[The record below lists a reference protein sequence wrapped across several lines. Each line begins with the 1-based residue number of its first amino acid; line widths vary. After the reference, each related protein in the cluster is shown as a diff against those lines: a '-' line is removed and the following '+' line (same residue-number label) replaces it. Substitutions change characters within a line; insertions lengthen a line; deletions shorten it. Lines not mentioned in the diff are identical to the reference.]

1 MELPASVIVES
12 LSDWVIDA
20 SVFQHS
26 DPIFRGVRVYTGLE
40 DTLSENILYV
50 CEPRLLYES
59 DVRRFNQHYVIIKPC
74 PFDYQP
80 SNAIILSE
88 KCNLRHITNILINL
102 FLEMAEYAYEIK
114 IASIANCG
122 YDAFSKIAERAF
134 PHCLVLMTDVT
145 YNIIW
150 KTREHVKPRYLN
162 KIIERNFYSKSDLD
176 TMADRGYFQDERK
189 YFQPVLYDP
198 DFTISGLP
206 FMVRSYRSQ
215 KGALINATMSFVG
228 CYFLDAPPTKRDYV
242 LFQCLTDEIYRLME
256 ANAIQ
261 DEVRLMEQTIIDDL
275 ISSSQTNPEFLYDR
289 CAKIGLPYHGKFRIG
304 LIMSDEANE
313 TKIAQMTNF
322 LRTYCTVPYYGI
334 FQYYNSVLILFQ
346 DWRYYDVRQKADF
359 EEEWKNLIKTLL
371 SCRTK
376 MGISLGFD
384 SIQDFGQAYVQ
395 ALRSFRAGCQN
406 RKNDVTYFY
415 SEYYLLDMIAQYD
428 SIIDLNRAYSRC
440 LDQLNGGKSGT
451 LDNLQLLYV
460 YLSVE
465 RNVAHTARL
474 VHMHRNGVL
483 YRIEKIKDTLGLDLE
498 SSEVRLRLMISFKIM
513 EYLGKVNLDVLPAP
527 EDENQIFQIE

>member
-256 ANAIQ
+256 AN
-261 DEVRLMEQTIIDDL
+261 
-275 ISSSQTNPEFLYDR
+275 
-289 CAKIGLPYHGKFRIG
+289 
-304 LIMSDEANE
+304 E

-513 EYLGKVNLDVLPAP
+513 EYLGKVNLDVLPAL

>member
-1 MELPASVIVES
+1 
-12 LSDWVIDA
+12 
-20 SVFQHS
+20 
-26 DPIFRGVRVYTGLE
+26 
-40 DTLSENILYV
+40 
-50 CEPRLLYES
+50 
-59 DVRRFNQHYVIIKPC
+59 
-74 PFDYQP
+74 
-80 SNAIILSE
+80 
-88 KCNLRHITNILINL
+88 
-102 FLEMAEYAYEIK
+102 
-114 IASIANCG
+114 
-122 YDAFSKIAERAF
+122 
-134 PHCLVLMTDVT
+134 
-145 YNIIW
+145 
-150 KTREHVKPRYLN
+150 
-162 KIIERNFYSKSDLD
+162 
-176 TMADRGYFQDERK
+176 
-189 YFQPVLYDP
+189 
-198 DFTISGLP
+198 
-206 FMVRSYRSQ
+206 
-215 KGALINATMSFVG
+215 
-228 CYFLDAPPTKRDYV
+228 
-242 LFQCLTDEIYRLME
+242 ME

>member
-40 DTLSENILYV
+40 DALERDLIYI
-50 CEPRLLYES
+50 CAPRPLYES
-59 DVRRFNQHYVIIKPC
+59 DIRRFDHCYVIIKPC

-80 SNAIILSE
+80 SNAVILSE
-88 KCNLRHITNILINL
+88 QSNLQEVTNRLIAL
-102 FLEMAEYAYEIK
+102 FQEMAGYAYEIK
-114 IASIANCG
+114 TASTSNGSYGAFAEIA
-122 YDAFSKIAERAF
+122 KRAF

-150 KTREHVKPRYLN
+150 KTRDQVKVDYLN
-162 KIIERNFYSKSDLD
+162 EIIHRNFYSKSDLD

-189 YFQPVLYDP
+189 YSQPVLYQP

-215 KGALINATMSFVG
+215 KGALISATMSFVG
-228 CYFLDAPPTKRDYV
+228 CYFLDAPPTKRDQV

-261 DEVRLMEQTIIDDL
+261 DEVQLMEQTIIDDL
-275 ISSSQTNPEFLYDR
+275 TNGNQTSPEFLLDR
-289 CAKIGLPYHGKFRIG
+289 CTKLSLPYYGKFRIG
-304 LIMSDEANE
+304 LVMSDEANE

-322 LRTYCTVPYYGI
+322 LRTYCMVPHYGI
-334 FQYYNSVLILFQ
+334 FQHYNSVLILFQ
-346 DWRYYDVRQKADF
+346 DWRFYDIKQKADF
-359 EEEWKNLIKTLL
+359 EEEWQNLVKTLL
-371 SCRTK
+371 SSRMQ

-384 SIQDFGQAYVQ
+384 SMQDFGQAYVQ
-395 ALRSFRAGCQN
+395 ALRSFRTGS
-406 RKNDVTYFY
+406 RKQKSDVTFFY
-415 SEYYLLDMIAQYD
+415 SEYYLLDMITQYD
-428 SIIDLNRAYSRC
+428 SVMDLNRAYSKC
-440 LDQLNGGKSGT
+440 LDQLNDGKGGA
-451 LDNLQLLYV
+451 LDNLRLLYV

-498 SSEVRLRLMISFKIM
+498 SPEVRLRLMISFKIM
-513 EYLGKVNLDVLPAP
+513 EYLGKINLPRISPVD
-527 EDENQIFQIE
+527 DEEQIFQIE